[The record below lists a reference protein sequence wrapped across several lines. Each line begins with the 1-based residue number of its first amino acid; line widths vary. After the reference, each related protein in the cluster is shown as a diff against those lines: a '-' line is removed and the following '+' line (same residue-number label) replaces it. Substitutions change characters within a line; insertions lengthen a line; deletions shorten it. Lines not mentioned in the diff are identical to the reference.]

1 MGLIRRVWNAFT
13 ERDPPNDRTKTI
25 PAYSGSMGYVSSDD
39 PDRFIPMRYIKER
52 TIFEAIKNRIA
63 LDAASLKYV
72 HCKVDEDDQ
81 YLETVKDSLND
92 LFNYQANID
101 QSSKQILH
109 NFFYTM
115 LDTGCVALVI
125 TDASDNPSFTESYNI
140 IKMRVGTVTEWFP
153 QSVRVNVFNEKRGTR
168 ENIIVPKSTTVIV
181 QNPFR
186 EIMNTPNSIATRLND
201 KLSLLDYIDRNTGSG
216 KLNLLFQ
223 LPYEAR
229 TDKKKQRIKNR
240 KKEIEQ
246 DLVDNKYGIAYI
258 DSTEKVIQLN
268 RAIDN
273 GLFDQVEYYTKLLF
287 THLGMTEAILN
298 GTASE
303 QEMTNYYSNIINII
317 ADAFVSEV
325 KRKWISKTA
334 ISRGHSFKAFRD
346 MFKLATLSTIAT
358 VGQSMVN
365 AEIITSNEVRSMG
378 FGLRPSS
385 EQQADQLANP
395 NINPIRDRVDSDD
408 GSEDYENELAQ
419 LDDLD
424 AQLDALEKELGN
436 GG

>member
-1 MGLIRRVWNAFT
+1 M
-13 ERDPPNDRTKTI
+13 
-25 PAYSGSMGYVSSDD
+25 
-39 PDRFIPMRYIKER
+39 
-52 TIFEAIKNRIA
+52 
-63 LDAASLKYV
+63 
-72 HCKVDEDDQ
+72 
-81 YLETVKDSLND
+81 
-92 LFNYQANID
+92 
-101 QSSKQILH
+101 
-109 NFFYTM
+109 
-115 LDTGCVALVI
+115 
-125 TDASDNPSFTESYNI
+125 
-140 IKMRVGTVTEWFP
+140 
-153 QSVRVNVFNEKRGTR
+153 FNEKRGTR

-186 EIMNTPNSIATRLND
+186 EIMNTQNSIATRLND

-325 KRKWISKTA
+325 KRKWISKTSM
-334 ISRGHSFKAFRD
+334 SRGHSFKAFRD

-408 GSEDYENELAQ
+408 GSENYENELAQ

>member
-25 PAYSGSMGYVSSDD
+25 PAYSGSMGYASSDD
-39 PDRFIPMRYIKER
+39 PDRFIPIRYIKER

-115 LDTGCVALVI
+115 LDTGCAALVI

-325 KRKWISKTA
+325 KRKWISKTSM
-334 ISRGHSFKAFRD
+334 SRGHSFKAFRD

-408 GSEDYENELAQ
+408 GSENYENELAQ

-424 AQLDALEKELGN
+424 AQLDALEKELDN

>member
-25 PAYSGSMGYVSSDD
+25 PAYSGSMGYVSNDD

-63 LDAASLKYV
+63 LDTASLKYV

-115 LDTGCVALVI
+115 LDTGCAALVI

-325 KRKWISKTA
+325 KRKWISKTSM
-334 ISRGHSFKAFRD
+334 SRGHSFKAFRD

-365 AEIITSNEVRSMG
+365 AEIVTSNEVRSMG

-408 GSEDYENELAQ
+408 GSENYENELAQ